1 MSLSEGK
8 RMTEYQK
15 IRKQYGT
22 TTYNRIVTPNRLD
35 EYLLYLRDEMEI
47 RELEKEKKSKP
58 KKEKKIQITKKKDSL
73 FDILSEKD
81 KSDKD
86 KPDKDKSDK
95 PDKDKPK
102 GTVNGKKILKITSS
116 LEPDKK
122 KNPLQ
127 L

>member
-73 FDILSEKD
+73 FDILS
-81 KSDKD
+81 
-86 KPDKDKSDK
+86 
-95 PDKDKPK
+95 
-102 GTVNGKKILKITSS
+102 
-116 LEPDKK
+116 
-122 KNPLQ
+122 
-127 L
+127 